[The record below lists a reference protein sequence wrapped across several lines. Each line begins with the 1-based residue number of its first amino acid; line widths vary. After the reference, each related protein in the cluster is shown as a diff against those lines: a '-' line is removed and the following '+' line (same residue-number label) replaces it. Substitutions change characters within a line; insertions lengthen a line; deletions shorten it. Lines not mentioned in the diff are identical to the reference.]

1 MRRVKKLSAVEI
13 LETAA
18 SLVGGDRAET
28 HGDMRAVHR
37 DAARMWSLYI
47 GRPIDA
53 RDVAVMMALLKIVR
67 QKHGRFNLDDY
78 IDGAG
83 YLAIAGALAEP
94 DEC

>member
-1 MRRVKKLSAVEI
+1 MDGVSAARI
-13 LETAA
+13 LNTAA
-18 SLVGGDRAET
+18 ELIGGDRAAT

-47 GRPIDA
+47 GKPIDA